1 MHGKWGGIIL
11 RGGIDKKIPVKQ
23 GKYKK

>member
-1 MHGKWGGIIL
+1 MENGGYVFL
-11 RGGIDKKIPVKQ
+11 RGGIDEKIPVKQ